1 MSFAIQLLTVILL
14 VFLGCLY
21 SIYGQ
26 NAESRALGVFVV
38 SVGLLNVLTTFG
50 VIK

>member
-1 MSFAIQLLTVILL
+1 MAFAIQLLTVLLL

-21 SIYGQ
+21 GIYGE
-26 NAESRALGVFVV
+26 NVESRILGGFVI